1 MYEHAEDDR
10 GTSSTSG
17 CIEGTVREVSLRLET
32 RPYATL
38 ALAAAGGFVLGG
50 KLLGQ
55 IVRGLFR
62 MVAPMVVDVL
72 VGIVRGASERRTL
85 APEVRD
91 KE

>member
-1 MYEHAEDDR
+1 MDERLDDR
-10 GTSSTSG
+10 EISGASG
-17 CIEGTVREVSLRLET
+17 CIEGTVREVSLTLET

-55 IVRGLFR
+55 VVRGLLR
-62 MVAPMVVDVL
+62 MVAPMVVDL
-72 VGIVRGASERRTL
+72 VVGFVRGARERRTL
-85 APEVRD
+85 GGEDRE